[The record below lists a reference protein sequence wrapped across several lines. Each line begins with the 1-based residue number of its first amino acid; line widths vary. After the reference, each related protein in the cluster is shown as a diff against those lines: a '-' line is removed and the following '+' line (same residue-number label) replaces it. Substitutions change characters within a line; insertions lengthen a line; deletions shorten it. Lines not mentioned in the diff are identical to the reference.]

1 MSHQSLGMAS
11 ELNAQGTERV
21 NVHEGD
27 DDDIDDVDEYDYDDD
42 DDDDDD
48 DGVDWLISVSPN

>member
-1 MSHQSLGMAS
+1 MLQCHNGMAS
-11 ELNAQGTERV
+11 ELNAQGTRGV

-27 DDDIDDVDEYDYDDD
+27 DDVHDDVDENDYDDD
-42 DDDDDD
+42 DGDDDD